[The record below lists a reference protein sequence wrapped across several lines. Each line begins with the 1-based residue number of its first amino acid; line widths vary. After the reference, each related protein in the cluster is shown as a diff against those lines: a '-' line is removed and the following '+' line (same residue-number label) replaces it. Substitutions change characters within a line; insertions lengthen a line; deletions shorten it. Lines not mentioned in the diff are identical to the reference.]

1 MDKNKYEYSGHG
13 NGFDAR
19 SSLLLSNRNEFGKN
33 VISFGVN
40 NSLLVH
46 ADNKEHFF
54 FGKGPIDILDC
65 TAITAEAEYSIN
77 FSEKKRYLVQVCMT
91 MGATV
96 FCMLML

>member
-1 MDKNKYEYSGHG
+1 MDISYELNLGLHDLASEFEIGNYLFGAVRLTKKVDKNKYEYSGHG

-54 FGKGPIDILDC
+54 
-65 TAITAEAEYSIN
+65 
-77 FSEKKRYLVQVCMT
+77 SEKVQ
-91 MGATV
+91 
-96 FCMLML
+96 